1 MPAPQYDGV
10 QVTIGG
16 KQLVLPPMSAK
27 TARAHWDRIQAMQ
40 QPGAM
45 PLPDQLELTTV
56 LVWECLRRNYPDLP
70 FQEVVDHVDVAN
82 YDELSA
88 MCFGRGA
95 WLRWVDMQ
103 AVLQGNGMAPQ
114 TLTTAGA
121 PADGTGAPS
130 TPASPPPPAGDPE
143 TSTS

>member
-1 MPAPQYDGV
+1 MTAPLHDGV

-16 KQLVLPPMSAK
+16 EQLVLPPMSAK

-45 PLPDQLELTTV
+45 PLPDQLDLTIDLV
-56 LVWECLRRNYPDLP
+56 LACLLRNYPEMTHDR
-70 FQEVVDHVDVAN
+70 VADHVDVAN

-88 MCFGRGA
+88 MCFGRGS
-95 WLRWVDMQ
+95 WLRWVEMQ